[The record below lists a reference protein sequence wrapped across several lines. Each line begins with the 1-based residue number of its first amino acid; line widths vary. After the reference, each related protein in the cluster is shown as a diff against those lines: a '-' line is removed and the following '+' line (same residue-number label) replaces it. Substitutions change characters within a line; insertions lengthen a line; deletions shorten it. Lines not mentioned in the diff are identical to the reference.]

1 MKQIALKLEKS
12 DIALIAY
19 DVFPDDEKTDHSVF
33 CFREDI
39 CGLGKILLRN
49 ILPLFGS
56 SYKIVDECE
65 VNMDDTG
72 EVMTGIITNLPFY
85 EYANIVGIPMVQAPH
100 LSADGKSYFTIV
112 GPDGKK
118 YEYDA
123 GKLVA
128 EACIPNPD
136 PDRYK
141 YVRHKDG
148 NVMNNQAS
156 NLEWSETE
164 E

>member
-1 MKQIALKLEKS
+1 MIRSPLKIEKS
-12 DIALIAY
+12 DIALIAD
-19 DVFPDDEKTDHSVF
+19 DVFPNDQRGDQSVF
-33 CFREDI
+33 CFCDEFY
-39 CGLGKILLRN
+39 GLGEIFLRN
-49 ILPLFGS
+49 ILPLFGP
-56 SYKIVDECE
+56 SYKIIDECE
-65 VNMDDTG
+65 VETGTG
-72 EVMTGIITNLPFY
+72 EVMIGIITNLPFY
-85 EYANIVGIPMVQAPH
+85 EYMSFIGEPVVQAPH
-100 LSADGKSYFTIV
+100 LNADGKSYFTVV
-112 GPDGKK
+112 GPDGKQR
-118 YEYDA
+118 EYDA

-148 NVMNNQAS
+148 DVMNNQAS